1 MHFDIPTMSHVNEPT
16 LVETP
21 VRVAKVKRGVDERT
35 NEGVGYESE
44 HRDQVPTPRYEVLVQ
59 QMQTIIASRF
69 ISIYPALVGLTGS
82 INAAVL
88 LSSCLYW
95 TRTTR
100 INELERERAAAS
112 AKAAMNAKRGAA
124 ASPSPS
130 VSSSSSSSSSS
141 SPFGIPDR
149 DPARTG
155 WFWKTRENWRIETGL
170 GRHEQE
176 AARRQLVE
184 AGFLRE
190 QLRGSPARLYYWAD
204 EKRIYSI
211 IRDRAKGTPGAEIP
225 PAIPDDVIPSKPV
238 MHRALGLVVPLS
250 QAFLQF
256 TGDLN
261 ACLVLARL
269 FTHVRFH
276 KMAYARDGWVNINID
291 ALARD
296 LGMGRSQL
304 ERGRAVLIDSHLI
317 AQSLGNTVE
326 GRTVQVR
333 LDLAQMIALHAGR
346 VLSVAPHQVNLNL
359 DDPGED
365 ETETETILGQD
376 IDLFSLGLQQD
387 QTDGLLGLASSGSET
402 PLLTSDSRQNPLE
415 SPVNTPTLEIS
426 QLQRVKPANCNADN
440 PPSSWQVSSVVYN
453 KGNTSEQQQP
463 IPSLFETPDFEPTT
477 PSHDQPEKRGGS
489 SFSDLNSESNS
500 TSASSQN
507 SMRSATANATNAGN
521 LPTGKGNLIIPPVF
535 DNIEAQHVKTML
547 RPAESGVHQQILDEI
562 GGQAAAGRSIRDPM
576 LLLAA
581 LVQRSN
587 QGLFVPTAAIT
598 HAAKRQRRQAED
610 AVQVAAASAPKPEP
624 AAKTVEQKRQLLMS
638 RAAGWRAVGQ
648 SKKAEALEQK
658 ANEMV
663 EL

>member
-1 MHFDIPTMSHVNEPT
+1 MHFDSLTLTRLNEPT
-16 LVETP
+16 LVEEP
-21 VRVAKVKRGVDERT
+21 VRVVAVDDADD
-35 NEGVGYESE
+35 N
-44 HRDQVPTPRYEVLVQ
+44 PTPRYEVLVQ

-69 ISIYPALVGLTGS
+69 ISVYPSLVGLTGS

-100 INELERERAAAS
+100 INELERERAAAT
-112 AKAAMNAKRGAA
+112 AKAAWNVKRGAA
-124 ASPSPS
+124 VAGATPSADSVSP
-130 VSSSSSSSSSS
+130 SSSSSSS
-141 SPFGIPDR
+141 FGIPDQE
-149 DPARTG
+149 PSRTG

-176 AARRQLVE
+176 AARKLLVE

-211 IRDRAKGTPGAEIP
+211 IRDRAKGIPGADIP
-225 PAIPDDVIPSKPV
+225 PAIPDDVIPSKPI

-250 QAFLQF
+250 MAFLQF

-276 KMAYARDGWVNINID
+276 KMAFARDGWVNINVD

-326 GRTVQVR
+326 GRTLQVR

-346 VLSVAPHQVNLNL
+346 VLSVSPHQVNLNL
-359 DDPGED
+359 DDTSENDD
-365 ETETETILGQD
+365 EAETVLGQD

-387 QTDGLLGLASSGSET
+387 NGNSPLGLSSSASET
-402 PLLTSDSRQNPLE
+402 PLLTGDSGQKTSE
-415 SPVNTPTLEIS
+415 SLINTPMLETS
-426 QLQRVKPANCNADN
+426 QLQGLKPANCNADN
-440 PPSSWQVSSVVYN
+440 PPSSWQVSSIAYN

-463 IPSLFETPDFEPTT
+463 IPLKFETPNTERDPLWHGE
-477 PSHDQPEKRGGS
+477 DAKRGGG
-489 SFSDLNSESNS
+489 SFLGLSS
-500 TSASSQN
+500 TS
-507 SMRSATANATNAGN
+507 SMTPKANPDLTAPNAGN
-521 LPTGKGNLIIPPVF
+521 PPTGKPSLIIPAVF
-535 DNIEAQHVKTML
+535 NNIEAQHVKSML
-547 RPAESGVHQQILDEI
+547 RPANVAVHQQILDEI
-562 GGQAAAGRSIRDPM
+562 AGQAAAGRTIRDPM

-598 HAAKRQRRQAED
+598 HAAKRVRREAEAALQTA
-610 AVQVAAASAPKPEP
+610 AVSVPKVEP
-624 AAKTVEQKRQLLMS
+624 ATLTVAEQKQMLMS
-638 RAAGWRAVGQ
+638 RAAGWRALGQ
-648 SKKAEALEQK
+648 SKKADALEQQ
-658 ANEMV
+658 ANEL
-663 EL
+663 EAL

>member
-1 MHFDIPTMSHVNEPT
+1 MHFDSPTATRTNEQT
-16 LVETP
+16 LVEEP
-21 VRVAKVKRGVDERT
+21 VRALHVEIA
-35 NEGVGYESE
+35 EGE
-44 HRDQVPTPRYEVLVQ
+44 PAPRYEVLVQ

-69 ISIYPALVGLTGS
+69 ISVYPSLVALTGS

-112 AKAAMNAKRGAA
+112 AKSALNAKRGAPPA
-124 ASPSPS
+124 NKHNSISAFSSNSASASTS
-130 VSSSSSSSSSS
+130 GTASISSS
-141 SPFGIPDR
+141 FGTPDYE
-149 DPARTG
+149 PSRTG

-176 AARRQLVE
+176 AARKLLVE

-211 IRDRAKGTPGAEIP
+211 IRDRAKGTPGADIP
-225 PAIPDDVIPSKPV
+225 PAIPDEIIPSKPV

-250 QAFLQF
+250 LAFLQF

-276 KMAYARDGWVNINID
+276 KMAFARDGWININVD

-326 GRTVQVR
+326 GRSVQIR

-346 VLSVAPHQVNLNL
+346 VFSVSPQQVNLNL
-359 DDPGED
+359 NDRREDDAEP
-365 ETETETILGQD
+365 ETVLGQD
-376 IDLFSLGLQQD
+376 IDLVSLGLQQD
-387 QTDGLLGLASSGSET
+387 SNDSPLGLASSASET
-402 PLLTSDSRQNPLE
+402 PLLAGDTGRNYLE
-415 SPVNTPTLEIS
+415 SPANTPMLETS
-426 QLQRVKPANCNADN
+426 QLQCLKPANCNADN
-440 PPSSWQVSSVVYN
+440 PPSSWQVSSIAYN
-453 KGNTSEQQQP
+453 KGNTSEQLQQP
-463 IPSLFETPDFEPTT
+463 TPSLFETPSIE
-477 PSHDQPEKRGGS
+477 SHAVEHIEREKRGGS
-489 SFSDLNSESNS
+489 SMSSLNSNQTLSIG
-500 TSASSQN
+500 
-507 SMRSATANATNAGN
+507 SATTNPKAGN
-521 LPTGKGNLIIPPVF
+521 QPTGNPCLIIPAVF
-535 DNIEAQHVKTML
+535 DQIETLHVKAML
-547 RPAESGVHQQILDEI
+547 SPAKATIRQQILDEI
-562 GGQAAAGRSIRDPM
+562 AGQAAAGRAIRDPM

-598 HAAKRQRRQAED
+598 HAAKRNRREADAARHLAAVSVEKVEPVPLTIAEEQQR
-610 AVQVAAASAPKPEP
+610 
-624 AAKTVEQKRQLLMS
+624 LMG
-638 RAAGWRAVGQ
+638 RAATWRALGQ
-648 SKKAEALEQK
+648 SKKAEALEQQAK
-658 ANEMV
+658 
-663 EL
+663 ELVAS